1 MAEEYNELV
10 SNMSDVEET
19 LVEYAAEKS
28 IDESVLGEVAV
39 GTVENVLLESVY
51 EAGVVVILEYWKL

>member
-19 LVEYAAEKS
+19 LVEYASEKS

-51 EAGVVVILEYWKL
+51 EAG